1 MTQPALPGIGACVFD
16 AYGTLLDVH
25 APAQRLAPEI
35 GPQAERLSA
44 TWRAKQLEYSWLR
57 SLMRRH
63 ADFWQVTQEALDYA
77 LDETGLTN
85 DGIREK
91 LLALY
96 WRLEA
101 YDDGARAL
109 STLRG
114 AGLATAILSNGSP
127 EMLNAA
133 ADHAGLGPLLDAVL
147 SVEPVGIF
155 KPDPRTYQLAVDT
168 LGVDASAVCFIS
180 SNGWDAAGAAA
191 FGFQVAWLNR
201 FGRPRDRLPAG
212 PAVEIMTLD
221 ELPQAIGIAQD
232 RT

>member
-1 MTQPALPGIGACVFD
+1 MTGPALPGIRACVFD

-25 APAQRLAPEI
+25 APAQRLGPEI
-35 GPQAERLSA
+35 GPQADRLSA

-63 ADFWQVTQEALDYA
+63 ADFWQVTQDALDYA
-77 LDETGLTN
+77 LDDVGIA
-85 DGIREK
+85 DGEIRDK

-101 YDDGARAL
+101 YGDGARAL
-109 STLRG
+109 STLRQ

-127 EMLNAA
+127 EMLDAA
-133 ADHAGLGPLLDAVL
+133 ADNAGLRPFLDSVL

-155 KPDPRTYQLAVDT
+155 KPDASTYQLAVDR
-168 LGVDASAVCFIS
+168 LGVDASAICFVS

-201 FGRPRDRLPAG
+201 FGRPRERLPTG
-212 PAVEIMTLD
+212 PAIEIVTLD
-221 ELPQAIGIAQD
+221 ELPPAVGVS
-232 RT
+232 

>member
-1 MTQPALPGIGACVFD
+1 MSQPALSGIRACVFD

-35 GPQAERLSA
+35 GPKADRLSA

-63 ADFWQVTQEALDYA
+63 ADFWQVTQEALDFA
-77 LDETGLTN
+77 LEETGIAD

-101 YDDGARAL
+101 YGDGAQVL
-109 STLRG
+109 SMLRD
-114 AGLATAILSNGSP
+114 AGIATAILSNGSP
-127 EMLNAA
+127 EMLDAA
-133 ADHAGLGPLLDAVL
+133 ADNAGLRPLLDAVL
-147 SVEPVGIF
+147 SVEAVGMF
-155 KPDPRTYQLAVDT
+155 KPDAATYQLAVDRF
-168 LGVDASAVCFIS
+168 GIERSEICFVS

-201 FGRPRDRLPAG
+201 FGRPRERLPAG
-212 PAVEIMTLD
+212 PAVEMTTLD
-221 ELPQAIGIAQD
+221 ALPAAIGLA
-232 RT
+232 